1 MSRDGVTQ
9 RKKLFAG
16 LYFRA
21 MLLTI
26 CTNCSAQF
34 KVQPEQLNVRQG
46 RVMCGRCR
54 QVFNAFQSLTRV
66 EDSINAPFVNMQEV
80 AAAAVEPVTTAPTPD
95 TLETFFAAETS
106 GESLP
111 ANVDENRADAA
122 PELVA
127 DALFL
132 REEPLALPAAFSASP
147 SLQRTTLVPDS
158 PSQIVV
164 RSSTL
169 PAPIDEDKTQENAAA
184 PAPVTAVNEVSLEP
198 AIDLSGEGNR
208 LLIEPAIYRGAPE
221 LSSRGWRLGVFV
233 LFVGLVAQVAYA
245 FRTPLVAT
253 FPQLRPAVSQVCE
266 FAGCVLSWGRDESVL
281 KIEASELIES
291 PGKPGRILLTA
302 VLVNHGK
309 TKQDLPSLELKLTDN
324 ANQVVVSRLFN
335 PGDYLGRAI
344 AKDEGLMPNTELYV
358 NLNLELINK
367 PLASGYGLVVF
378 YP

>member
-1 MSRDGVTQ
+1 
-9 RKKLFAG
+9 
-16 LYFRA
+16 
-21 MLLTI
+21 
-26 CTNCSAQF
+26 
-34 KVQPEQLNVRQG
+34 
-46 RVMCGRCR
+46 MCGRCR

-66 EDSINAPFVNMQEV
+66 EEPLNAPVVNMQE
-80 AAAAVEPVTTAPTPD
+80 ATAAAVEPVTTAPNPD
-95 TLETFFAAETS
+95 TLETFFAAKTTS
-106 GESLP
+106 EVVP
-111 ANVDENRADAA
+111 ATVTGNAPDAE
-122 PELVA
+122 PEPVA

-132 REEPLALPAAFSASP
+132 REEPLALPAAFSANP
-147 SLQRTTLVPDS
+147 SLQRTALMPDT
-158 PSQIVV
+158 PSEIVV
-164 RSSTL
+164 RSSTP
-169 PAPIDEDKTQENAAA
+169 PAPIDGDKPQENAVAPA
-184 PAPVTAVNEVSLEP
+184 PAPVTAVDDTPLEP
-198 AIDLSGEGNR
+198 AIDLSGEGNP
-208 LLIEPAIYRGAPE
+208 LLIEPAIYRGAAE
-221 LSSRGWRLGVFV
+221 FSWRGWRLGAVA
-233 LFVGLVAQVAYA
+233 LCVGLLAQATYA
-245 FRTPLVAT
+245 FRTPLVST

>member
-1 MSRDGVTQ
+1 
-9 RKKLFAG
+9 
-16 LYFRA
+16 
-21 MLLTI
+21 
-26 CTNCSAQF
+26 
-34 KVQPEQLNVRQG
+34 
-46 RVMCGRCR
+46 MCGRCR

-66 EDSINAPFVNMQEV
+66 EEPLNAPVVNMQEATV
-80 AAAAVEPVTTAPTPD
+80 AAAEPVTTAPNPD

-106 GESLP
+106 IEDVP
-111 ANVDENRADAA
+111 ATVTENAPDAA
-122 PELVA
+122 PEPVA

-132 REEPLALPAAFSASP
+132 REEPLALPAAFSAIP
-147 SLQRTTLVPDS
+147 SLQRTTLVPDA
-158 PSQIVV
+158 PPEIAA
-164 RSSTL
+164 RSSTP
-169 PAPIDEDKTQENAAA
+169 PAPIDGDKPQENAVAPV
-184 PAPVTAVNEVSLEP
+184 PAPVTAVADTPPEP
-198 AIDLSGEGNR
+198 AFDLSGEGNP
-208 LLIEPAIYRGAPE
+208 LLIEPAIYRGAAVS
-221 LSSRGWRLGVFV
+221 SSRGWRLGAFV
-233 LFVGLVAQVAYA
+233 LFVGLVAQAAYA
-245 FRTPLVAT
+245 FRTPLVSA

-335 PGDYLGRAI
+335 PSDYLGRAI
-344 AKDEGLMPNTELYV
+344 AKDEGLVPNTELYV
-358 NLNLELINK
+358 NLNLELSNK